1 MKGRRV
7 VQGCYE
13 CGFMFFAEELQT
25 SRVYVPSQNQSL
37 FDSSYLKICVR
48 EIAFDDE
55 NGFL

>member
-1 MKGRRV
+1 
-7 VQGCYE
+7 
-13 CGFMFFAEELQT
+13 MFFAEELQT

-37 FDSSYLKICVR
+37 FGSSYLKICVR